1 MLQRLMSPL
10 ARFAGVAMIDAAF
23 PKMGNASDDAL
34 IRFNI
39 DRTAAI
45 AAATDCFSRIE
56 IPRVV
61 REMTIGQSAD
71 RANRDAHAAVGA
83 ERVFQASAKCGR
95 DARFSAANGR
105 LDRRDAN
112 HLIADARAA
121 RAHDAAIPLV
131 IDGVAEMRI

>member
-1 MLQRLMSPL
+1 MLQRFITPL
-10 ARFAGVAMIDAAF
+10 ARFAGLALITPAL
-23 PKMGNASDDAL
+23 PEMGNPSDNAL
-34 IRFNI
+34 VGFNI
-39 DRTAAI
+39 DRTATI
-45 AAATDCFSRIE
+45 AAATDRFSRIE

-105 LDRRDAN
+105 
-112 HLIADARAA
+112 
-121 RAHDAAIPLV
+121 
-131 IDGVAEMRI
+131 